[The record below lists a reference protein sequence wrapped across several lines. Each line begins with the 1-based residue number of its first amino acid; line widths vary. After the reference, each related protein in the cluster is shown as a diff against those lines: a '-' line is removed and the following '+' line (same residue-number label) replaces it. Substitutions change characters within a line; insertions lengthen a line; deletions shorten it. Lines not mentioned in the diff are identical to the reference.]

1 MRRSAKAA
9 QSAHTDS
16 CARFCFLAA
25 FRAGGR
31 IGWFCQS
38 QIPTNRSPI
47 DPQFPGNA
55 SLGPWEKQFLAA
67 EADGL
72 AVTYE
77 NLIDSYLSETHRD
90 HPGNGRPISALAC
103 DIARGSQQIRSL
115 LTERVKSSLELI
127 ANLLP
132 QDDSAARS
140 KAILTVSS
148 LLGAVELARA
158 VSDQTLSDEIL
169 ESAREVLKQFVRRN
183 TQPNDGGGASVKKT

>member
-90 HPGNGRPISALAC
+90 HPGNGCPISALAC
-103 DIARGSQQIRSL
+103 DIARGSQQIRS
-115 LTERVKSSLELI
+115 TFAFGKPPFSAPAACPVYLEL
-127 ANLLP
+127 
-132 QDDSAARS
+132 
-140 KAILTVSS
+140 
-148 LLGAVELARA
+148 
-158 VSDQTLSDEIL
+158 TL
-169 ESAREVLKQFVRRN
+169 RRVCRY
-183 TQPNDGGGASVKKT
+183 TLFDLVFIEP